1 MSRARDMAIHDLS
14 SFYASR
20 QFGSYRHA
28 KSAEGRDVIVRA
40 EVTLT
45 RTRALA
51 LALALAL

>member
-40 EVTLT
+40 EVTLA
-45 RTRALA
+45 RTLA
-51 LALALAL
+51 LAPLP